1 MGHIQNAEFA
11 SSFAPGRRV
20 LRMHRPWSW
29 LTAMVMVGVLMIAPG
44 LRAQTPKP
52 TDIQVKA
59 AYLYNFGHFVEW
71 PSSATEKGRSFDVCV
86 LGQDPFG
93 PILDSTLAGGTVAG
107 RNVVAR
113 RISNPQESGSCRI
126 LFLSSSEEGR
136 LNEVIAALDKS
147 AVLTVSDIPQFSRR
161 GGMIEF
167 VLEGNKVRFEVNLTA
182 AKNAGLV
189 LSSEL
194 LRVAT
199 AVRRD
204 APHGD

>member
-1 MGHIQNAEFA
+1 MGRNHNAETFHSLA
-11 SSFAPGRRV
+11 QGHGIVRTH
-20 LRMHRPWSW
+20 LPWSW
-29 LTAMVMVGVLMIAPG
+29 LAVAVAGVLLAAPG
-44 LRAQTPKP
+44 LRAQTAKP
-52 TDIQVKA
+52 TDVQVKA

-71 PSSATEKGRSFDVCV
+71 PPSANGRGKSFDVCV

-93 PILDSTLAGGTVAG
+93 RILDTTLAGGTVAG
-107 RNVVAR
+107 RSVVAR

-136 LNEVIAALDKS
+136 LNEIMEALDKS
-147 AVLTVSDIPQFSRR
+147 AVLTVSDIPEFSRR

-167 VLEGNKVRFEVNLTA
+167 VLEGNKVRFEVNLTV